1 MAEPGK
7 KNKLNTK
14 NIPPLLMLLGGAI
27 ALILCIINKYA
38 ISDLLLIE
46 LLSLFGFAVLGLIIK
61 MIADSFD
68 MHMDYEDFFD
78 DGDVV
83 DKSDRY

>member
-1 MAEPGK
+1 MSEPGK

-14 NIPPLLMLLGGAI
+14 NIPPLMMLIGGAI
-27 ALILCIINKYA
+27 ALILCIVNKYTMRE
-38 ISDLLLIE
+38 LLLIE
-46 LLSLFGFAVLGLIIK
+46 LLALLGFAILGLIIK
-61 MIADSFD
+61 IIADSFD

-83 DKSDRY
+83 DKSNR